1 MAGLKYQK
9 YIVDQYIA
17 SEQEKARDAT
27 RPDRVAR
34 LAHIVKL
41 DNDIIPGS
49 FHMGFVWALGAST
62 QKQELEA
69 HVHDFNE
76 VLGWLGTDWKNPHDL
91 GGEVEFWI
99 EDEKYILK
107 NSCIIFI
114 PKGVKH
120 CPLKDLK
127 VDRPFIHFG
136 VITKKNFK
144 SSR

>member
-1 MAGLKYQK
+1 MTELKYKK
-9 YIVDQYIA
+9 YIVDDYVF
-17 SEQEKARDAT
+17 SKDDKARDAK
-27 RPDRVAR
+27 RPDRTER
-34 LAHIVKL
+34 LARIVKL

-49 FHMGFVWALGAST
+49 LHMGFVWALGAST
-62 QKQELEA
+62 QKEELGA
-69 HVHDFNE
+69 HVHDYNE
-76 VLGWLGTDWKNPHDL
+76 VLGWIGTDWKNPHDL

-120 CPLKDLK
+120 CPLIDRK
-127 VDRPFIHFG
+127 VERPFIHFG

-144 SSR
+144 PAA